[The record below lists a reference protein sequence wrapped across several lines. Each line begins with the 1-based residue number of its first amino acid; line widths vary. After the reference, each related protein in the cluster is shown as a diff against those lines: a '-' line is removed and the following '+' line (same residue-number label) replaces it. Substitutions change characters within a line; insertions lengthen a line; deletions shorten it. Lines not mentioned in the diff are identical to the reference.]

1 MILQQQQPIYQTH
14 QEVQQARQHI
24 TPPHSQVQPL
34 PQTVATSGG
43 VIMASQGAPM
53 SPRSQRAGAYVH
65 VQGQVAAGA
74 APQQIVAAAQT
85 TQGSQSASKNGQRSQ
100 NSQGYT
106 PGDTTSRAPT
116 PIQGPITSSPHRGI
130 QPSTEAFTH
139 HHLRTDPGMLY
150 GSQRSLQS
158 VGLLPEGRGAAPPQ
172 QPPRPIS
179 TSPPPY
185 SDHQH
190 SLTDSD
196 IYGRIGMTRHVQVGG
211 TLPAGFGRHQRG
223 YNSLPPSRRQ
233 SYVPQTVE
241 EQQLFLQQ
249 QQQHQQLSRRSSV
262 ASYTPGVDGRDGQ
275 RPAAS
280 NPSTP
285 EKVLDKKEKSSK
297 KEKDKKKK
305 DAKTEK
311 SCKKKWFWT
320 LPLRRKKKNKDESTE
335 DDDGGFK
342 AASEKGA
349 RKPDKPKDDS
359 SFIRYPSPDT
369 ASSDMNS
376 SYSSEMSGEH
386 SYRSSPSSEV
396 YYYSQRAQQQT
407 MHLHHQQQQQQQQQ
421 QQKLQQQ
428 QGGGLGPRSL
438 PTTPVSPPDNSQ
450 ASFVSVNA
458 ASQGVMSDVTDLT
471 VTDLSRGRRYMSR
484 EELYAAMRHPQYYNY
499 HRGAVTTA
507 TNDYSGQKSTP
518 TPGRS
523 ASPAVF
529 GVSPL
534 PSYTVRPQAQNLY
547 GAWPPDQQQIAG
559 QPTTHQMPSESHSE
573 DSSPTTDV
581 EPPEAY
587 QDLST
592 SEGLSL
598 LESQGRLSPRKPP
611 CGQESPNQQNQG
623 NSTPKQTTR
632 GDFKKMILNRNKI
645 MSSAGGN
652 HRISAV
658 EMLRASRPGIYGY
671 SPPPAPVVKPPQQ
684 PSPAQSRGE
693 GVIMPPS
700 SRNTARA
707 LLFQS
712 RFGSGRR
719 FRTPKTEIISTTIL
733 EDHGGEVTEQEDE
746 EDSEEEEYS
755 SSDSAEDSSHQN
767 VRGPLA
773 RAYSEPCASSN
784 TKSKSPSSSPIAE
797 VAHST
802 PNTTLEHL
810 PQPPDVSSI
819 TLDPVAELLLSE
831 KEKENDEKESME
843 TAL

>member
-1 MILQQQQPIYQTH
+1 
-14 QEVQQARQHI
+14 
-24 TPPHSQVQPL
+24 
-34 PQTVATSGG
+34 
-43 VIMASQGAPM
+43 M

-65 VQGQVAAGA
+65 VQGQVSSGA
-74 APQQIVAAAQT
+74 TPQQMVAAAQT
-85 TQGSQSASKNGQRSQ
+85 SQGSQSSSKSGQRSQ

-116 PIQGPITSSPHRGI
+116 PVQGPITSSPHRGVHG
-130 QPSTEAFTH
+130 TEAFTH
-139 HHLRTDPGMLY
+139 QHLRTDPGMLY

-158 VGLLPEGRGAAPPQ
+158 VGLIPEGRGAGPSQ

-185 SDHQH
+185 SDHHH

-249 QQQHQQLSRRSSV
+249 QQQHQQLTRRSSV
-262 ASYTPGVDGRDGQ
+262 ASYTAGMDTRDGQ

-297 KEKDKKKK
+297 KEKDKDKKK
-305 DAKTEK
+305 KEAKTEK
-311 SCKKKWFWT
+311 SPKKKWFWT
-320 LPLRRKKKNKDESTE
+320 LPLRRKKKNKEESTE

-349 RKPDKPKDDS
+349 RKLLPRDDS

-376 SYSSEMSGEH
+376 SYSSEMSGDH
-386 SYRSSPSSEV
+386 SYRSSPSSE
-396 YYYSQRAQQQT
+396 
-407 MHLHHQQQQQQQQQ
+407 
-421 QQKLQQQ
+421 
-428 QGGGLGPRSL
+428 
-438 PTTPVSPPDNSQ
+438 
-450 ASFVSVNA
+450 
-458 ASQGVMSDVTDLT
+458 GVMSDVTDLT

-499 HRGAVTTA
+499 HRGTMTSH
-507 TNDYSGQKSTP
+507 TSDYSGQKSTP
-518 TPGRS
+518 TPSRS
-523 ASPAVF
+523 TSPAVF

-534 PSYTVRPQAQNLY
+534 PPYTVRPQAQNLY
-547 GAWPPDQQQIAG
+547 GAWPPDQATNQHQSGGSLRDQPAG
-559 QPTTHQMPSESHSE
+559 QQMISESHSE
-573 DSSPTTDV
+573 DTSPTTDV

-611 CGQESPNQQNQG
+611 CGQESPQNQQNQQSQQNQQAQQG
-623 NSTPKQTTR
+623 NQSTPKQTSR
-632 GDFKKMILNRNKI
+632 GDFKKMILNKS

-658 EMLRASRPGIYGY
+658 EMLKASRPGIYGY
-671 SPPPAPVVKPPQQ
+671 SPPPAPVVKPPQ
-684 PSPAQSRGE
+684 PSPSPSRGE
-693 GVIMPPS
+693 GVIIPPS

-733 EDHGGEVTEQEDE
+733 EDHGGEVVEQEEEEDE
-746 EDSEEEEYS
+746 EEEEDS
-755 SSDSAEDSSHQN
+755 GSDSPEHSSLQN

-784 TKSKSPSSSPIAE
+784 TKATSPSISPVDEI
-797 VAHST
+797 AHST
-802 PNTTLEHL
+802 PNTTLEQL
-810 PQPPDVSSI
+810 PQPPDVSLI
-819 TLDPVAELLLSE
+819 TPDTVPELLPSE
-831 KEKENDEKESME
+831 KDKENDEKESME